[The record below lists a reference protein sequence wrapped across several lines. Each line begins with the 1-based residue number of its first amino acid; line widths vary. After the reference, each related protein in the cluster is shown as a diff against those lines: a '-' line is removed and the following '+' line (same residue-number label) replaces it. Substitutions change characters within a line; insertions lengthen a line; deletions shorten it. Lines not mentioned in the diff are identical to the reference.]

1 MFHQKMNASGL
12 WLLILYI
19 LVSPARGEEAAL
31 FRVAT
36 ATFDWQDT
44 SRNRAVPSKIYYP
57 ENKSEKSP
65 VVLFSHGL
73 GGSRDGYEFLG
84 RYWASHGFVSVH
96 VQHLG
101 SDATVWQGSA
111 TPGQALRAA
120 ATDVQNAADRPV
132 DISFAIDQLTALAT
146 KDPTWAARL
155 DLERIGCAGH
165 SFGANT
171 AMLIAGQTLGVRE
184 GVFRD
189 PRVKAV
195 IAMSEPVP
203 RAMPESVFAKVEVPV
218 FHMTGTRDDSPIGET
233 SAAARRIPFDKIDG
247 AKQYLLILRDGDH
260 MVFARPQTPA
270 EAKLLQ
276 ETSTAFWQAYLEDS
290 AGALRWLD
298 NEFRDELGR
307 QGTFEVKGHE
317 LFK

>member
-1 MFHQKMNASGL
+1 MFHPVVKTSSL
-12 WLLILYI
+12 WLLVLCV
-19 LVSPARGEEAAL
+19 LAMPLHGEESTPY
-31 FRVAT
+31 RVAT
-36 ATFDWQDT
+36 AVFDWQDAT
-44 SRNRAVPSKIYYP
+44 RNRAVPVRVYYP
-57 ENKSEKSP
+57 ENKSSASP

-73 GGSRDGYEFLG
+73 GGTRDGYEYLG
-84 RYWASHGFVSVH
+84 RYWASRGFVSVH

-101 SDATVWQGSA
+101 SDAGVWQGSA
-111 TPGQALRAA
+111 TPRQALKAA
-120 ATDVQNAADRPV
+120 AMDVRNAAERPV
-132 DISFAIDQLTALAT
+132 DISFAIDQLTTLAA
-146 KDPTWAARL
+146 KDPAWAARL
-155 DLERIGCAGH
+155 DLQRIGCAGH

-195 IAMSEPVP
+195 IAISEPVP
-203 RAMPESVFAKVEVPV
+203 RAMPESVFAKVDVPV

-233 SAAARRIPFDKIDG
+233 SAAARRIPFDKING
-247 AKQYLLILRDGDH
+247 PKQYLLIIKDGDH

-290 AGALRWLD
+290 PSAKAWLD
-298 NEFRDELGR
+298 GEFRDQIGPR
-307 QGTFEVKGHE
+307 GTFEIKGQ
-317 LFK
+317 